1 MRGLEPPA
9 EALASDRE
17 AHGTH
22 HAVLVVWRGRI
33 VLERYGEGVAAEDTL
48 RSWSMAKSITHA
60 LAGLLRGDGRLDPH
74 TPAAVAAW
82 QPPGDP
88 RRRITFEH
96 LLRMVDG
103 LAFVEAYEPGVP
115 NDVIAMLYGD
125 GKMDVATYA
134 RAKPAAHEPGTFFNY
149 SSGTTNI
156 LTALLGERVGGRA
169 GVERLLRSRL
179 FDPLGIRSAKPRFD
193 AAGTFIGSS
202 YVFATARDFARFGL
216 LYLRDGV
223 WDGKRLLP
231 EGWVDHA
238 RTPTPPSAGAYGAHW
253 WLGLGDPNSFLA
265 KGFEGQYL
273 VLDPT
278 RDVLVLRCG
287 RSSDVQRERVEA
299 RIGEM
304 LDAFPR
310 LGHVGAP

>member
-1 MRGLEPPA
+1 MRRLEPLA

-22 HAVLVVWRGRI
+22 HAVLVVWRGLI
-33 VLERYGEGVAAEDTL
+33 VLGRYGDSVAPEDTL

-60 LAGLLRGDGRLDPH
+60 LAGVLRADGLLDPDASA
-74 TPAAVAAW
+74 PVPEWESAD
-82 QPPGDP
+82 DP

-125 GKMDVATYA
+125 GKMDVAAYA
-134 RAKPAAHEPGTFFNY
+134 RAKLAAHEPGTFFNY

-179 FDPLGIRSAKPRFD
+179 FDPLGMRSTKPRFD

-223 WDGKRLLP
+223 WDGERLLP

-238 RTPTPPSAGAYGAHW
+238 RKPTLPSAGEYGAHW
-253 WLGLGDPNSFLA
+253 WLGVGDPTAFLA

-273 VLDPT
+273 VLDPS
-278 RDVLVLRCG
+278 RDVIVVRCG
-287 RSSDVQRERVEA
+287 RSSDEQRVRVEE
-299 RIGEM
+299 RISEI

-310 LGHVGAP
+310 LGHRGTS